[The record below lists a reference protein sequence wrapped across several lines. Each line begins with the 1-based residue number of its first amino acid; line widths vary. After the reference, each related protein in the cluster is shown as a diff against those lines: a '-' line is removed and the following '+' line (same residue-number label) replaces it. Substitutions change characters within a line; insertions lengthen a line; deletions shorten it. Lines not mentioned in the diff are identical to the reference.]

1 MTQTQI
7 NDFWEKE
14 RIFALECQYADA
26 WELVRGEDSHESDE
40 CEDCDETEIGDAPEY
55 EEENE

>member
-14 RIFALECQYADA
+14 RQTSIEIMYIDQWGFS
-26 WELVRGEDSHESDE
+26 RDSSDHESD
-40 CEDCDETEIGDAPEY
+40 EDCDETEIGDAPEY